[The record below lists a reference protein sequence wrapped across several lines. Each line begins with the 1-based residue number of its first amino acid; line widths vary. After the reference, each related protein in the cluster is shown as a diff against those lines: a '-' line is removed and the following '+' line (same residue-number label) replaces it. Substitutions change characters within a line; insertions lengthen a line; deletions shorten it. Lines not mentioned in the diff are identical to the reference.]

1 MPVKMIIR
9 QPRIGSGSVIVI
21 VVFISLLFLLCSGYR
36 VGWDATWRSF
46 GVTPLQPHFY
56 DMHAVTDHA
65 ACAAGGFNAYVLNV
79 CDPAT
84 MFNYPPAWLWL
95 GYLGIDGTDSVW
107 LSVLITAAALGV
119 VITLLKGRS
128 VYNGALASL
137 AILSPSM
144 MMGIERGNIDLFI
157 LALVGAAAITIA
169 GLATNRMPWAVA
181 LVELAI
187 VLKLYPLFCV
197 ALAARF
203 NRRTLLFAV
212 ALAALSVVYF
222 AIIFDYILIIRQNT
236 PTTFKLSYGYK
247 VIFLGLDHMR
257 AEAGVSPIELAN
269 TLLPVSLV
277 VVALI
282 FAVVAALRTFRHGS
296 LFCQIIDGVPGVAF
310 LFGAGIYCGSFLL
323 GTNFIY
329 RLMFLLLCLPQLQDW
344 SSAGDRTGTI
354 ARVFQVA
361 ILLVLWSS
369 GNSNGHT
376 TFMIVPQ
383 LMDWL
388 LFFGLTTILLV
399 NFLNS
404 GIAGAK
410 VIGAHGSAV

>member
-137 AILSPSM
+137 AILSPSV

-169 GLATNRMPWAVA
+169 GPAPNRMPWAVA

-296 LFCQIIDGVPGVAF
+296 LVCQIIDGVPGVAF

-361 ILLVLWSS
+361 VLLVLWSS

>member
-1 MPVKMIIR
+1 MPVKLITR
-9 QPRIGSGSVIVI
+9 QPRIGSGSVIVMVI
-21 VVFISLLFLLCSGYR
+21 FISLLFLLCSGYR

-79 CDPAT
+79 CDPTT

-107 LSVLITAAALGV
+107 LSILITAAALGV
-119 VITLLKGRS
+119 VITLFKGRS

-137 AILSPSM
+137 AILSPSV

-169 GLATNRMPWAVA
+169 GPAPNRMPWAVA

-203 NRRTLLFAV
+203 NKRTLLFAV
-212 ALAALSVVYF
+212 ALAVLSVVYF
-222 AIIFDYILIIRQNT
+222 AFIFDYILIIRQNT

-269 TLLPVSLV
+269 TVLPVSLV

-282 FAVVAALRTFRHGS
+282 FAIVAALRTFRHGS
-296 LFCQIIDGVPGVAF
+296 LVCQIVEGVPGVAF

-410 VIGAHGSAV
+410 VIGANGSAV